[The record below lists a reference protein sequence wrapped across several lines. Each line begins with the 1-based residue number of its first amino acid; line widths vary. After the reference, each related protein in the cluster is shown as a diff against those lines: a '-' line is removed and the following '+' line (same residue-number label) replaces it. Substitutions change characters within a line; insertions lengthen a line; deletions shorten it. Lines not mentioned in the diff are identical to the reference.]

1 MDPET
6 AALVRELKAEISQLS
21 VRVLELEKKLEEEHS
36 RRKSAEAP
44 AAVMTK
50 IPGNE
55 LGTETGKGGRPTP
68 EPAAAFAQADR
79 EPVTAGTAKGTFRIP
94 GTETSLGFGGYVKL
108 DTIYNS
114 SSALSPNSFT
124 DQIYFAGLI
133 PLRGQGEPSQLTFNP
148 RETRFWFKSY
158 TPTSWGE
165 LATYLELDFYAF
177 QSPGDQRISNSYA
190 PRLRHAFGSLG
201 GLVVGQTWTTFMNVA
216 ALPELLDFGAPAG
229 RIFVRQPLVRWTQ
242 PFRLGN
248 GEADWQIAFEQP
260 ESALLAPDGE
270 RLAVDDD
277 RFPDTVLR
285 LDWQRPWGTL
295 SAAGMVRQIRYA
307 AGESASER
315 WGAAIGVGGRIRL
328 FERDTFSFHS
338 SYGNA
343 VGRYTSFDAFE
354 DGFLD
359 ASGRVHL
366 RTVFAGFAAF
376 QHGWNA
382 HWRSTVAY
390 GYGEAWGADFGPDA
404 LNDRIQSAHVN
415 LLWSPFLQTTFG
427 LEYMYAT
434 RTTRGSDSGELQRVL
449 FSGKF
454 NF

>member
-6 AALVRELKAEISQLS
+6 AKLVRELKAEISQLS
-21 VRVLELEKKLEEEHS
+21 VRVWELEKKLEEERS
-36 RRKSAEAP
+36 RHKPEEAP
-44 AAVMTK
+44 VTVVAKTLRNEIGAEKGKSGALASGPGAVS
-50 IPGNE
+50 IQE
-55 LGTETGKGGRPTP
+55 
-68 EPAAAFAQADR
+68 DR
-79 EPVTAGTAKGTFRIP
+79 GPVTAGTAKGTFRIP

-108 DTIYNS
+108 DAIYNS
-114 SSALSPNSFT
+114 NSALSPNSFT

-133 PLRGQGEPSQLTFNP
+133 PLRDEGEPSQLTFNP

-158 TPTSWGE
+158 TPTAWGE

-177 QSPGDQRISNSYA
+177 QSPGDQRVSNSYA
-190 PRLRHAFGSLG
+190 PRLRHAYGSLG

-242 PFRLGN
+242 PFRLGH
-248 GEADWQIAFEQP
+248 GEADWLIAFEQP

-270 RLAVDDD
+270 RLTVDDD
-277 RFPDTVLR
+277 RFPDMVGR

-295 SAAGMVRQIRYA
+295 SAAGLVRQIRYA
-307 AGESASER
+307 EGQSVSES
-315 WGAAIGVGGRIRL
+315 WGGAVGLGGKIKL

-338 SYGNA
+338 SYGN
-343 VGRYTSFDAFE
+343 VLGRYTSFDAFE

-359 ASGRVHL
+359 AYGRVHL
-366 RTVFAGFAAF
+366 RTVLAGFAAF

-382 HWRSTVAY
+382 RWRSTVAY
-390 GYGEAWGADFGPDA
+390 GFGEAWGPDFGPEA

-415 LLWSPFLQTTFG
+415 LLWSLFLQTTFG

-434 RTTRGSDSGELQRVL
+434 RTTRGGDSGDLQRVL